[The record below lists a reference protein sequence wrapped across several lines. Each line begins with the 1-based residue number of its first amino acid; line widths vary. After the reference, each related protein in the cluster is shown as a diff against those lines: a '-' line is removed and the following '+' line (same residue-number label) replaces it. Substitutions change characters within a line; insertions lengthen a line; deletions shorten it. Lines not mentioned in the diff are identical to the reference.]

1 MKTVTQ
7 VTDNCLQPHT
17 STTIASLR
25 HKKYH
30 SLEINRM
37 TNTWSSA
44 TGFCCIEPER
54 KNWCGKTAYPVH
66 QDSTC
71 LPFRFFDHETIVL
84 NRKEQL
90 LFICRSKDIC
100 LPRYSANPIW
110 TGMAISESRLTET
123 TNDNTWCSIA
133 HVSRKRNCP
142 ENRVI
147 ENFKSGYWH
156 PSRSTDTCSL
166 KVQTNEWPLR
176 QNGCKNWNCVTP
188 AGTPLYQGLFLL
200 TRSVSGFR
208 KYFI

>member
-1 MKTVTQ
+1 
-7 VTDNCLQPHT
+7 
-17 STTIASLR
+17 
-25 HKKYH
+25 
-30 SLEINRM
+30 M

-110 TGMAISESRLTET
+110 TGMAISESRSSET
-123 TNDNTWCSIA
+123 TEDTWCSIA
-133 HVSRKRNCP
+133 HVFRKRNCP
-142 ENRVI
+142 ENRAI
-147 ENFKSGYWH
+147 ENFKSGRWH
-156 PSRSTDTCSL
+156 SSRITDTPLL
-166 KVQTNEWPLR
+166 KTQTKNGRYGKMDAKNETEWPR
-176 QNGCKNWNCVTP
+176 PV
-188 AGTPLYQGLFLL
+188 PLCIELCFYWPIQYPD
-200 TRSVSGFR
+200 SGGISFNTFFYGRCPNHFFR
-208 KYFI
+208 HFSQRP